1 MKICR
6 VRLGTHGGQD
16 LFKGKYKDNVQV
28 CLVPDIKRYVDNS
41 VIVGRT
47 LLVTNGGMALLN
59 PNETRMRLPRGS
71 NVAKAHLVKTR
82 HIRVFK
88 DEITKQNNQDEQQ
101 RLELLSL
108 STKDETLD
116 QNRLKFN
123 IGDLFSLNSSSFPDI
138 PSTKFSISS
147 SVL

>member
-1 MKICR
+1 M
-6 VRLGTHGGQD
+6 
-16 LFKGKYKDNVQV
+16 FKGKYKDNVQV
-28 CLVPDIKRYVDNS
+28 CLVPDVKHYEDGS

-47 LLVTNGGMALLN
+47 LSVTNGGTAVVALLH
-59 PNETRMRLPRGS
+59 PNETRVRLPRGS

-123 IGDLFSLNSSSFPDI
+123 VGNMFSLNSSSFPDI

-147 SVL
+147 SVLSS